1 MKALYLIL
9 ALALTASF
17 SFGKKNRQIPYIF
30 LNNDQTLHFRIID
43 SIIPVYEYGDEDD
56 RFHYFE
62 QVLTEI
68 LEEIDFPMP
77 YKIERFGARKPHNQ
91 PQVDV
96 FINKWGPNGLG
107 EIEVQLNAVL
117 RQQPDKNK
125 LGYFKYADGAATLL
139 TSSRRTDKYNEVL
152 RKALVKLV
160 SELNKRFENEF
171 EAELDIIDSK

>member
-1 MKALYLIL
+1 MKALFLIL
-9 ALALTASF
+9 ALSLTASL
-17 SFGKKNRQIPYIF
+17 SLGKKNRVIPYIY

-56 RFHYFE
+56 RFRYFE

-68 LEEIDFPMP
+68 LEEIDFPIP

-96 FINKWGPNGLG
+96 FINKWGYNGLG

-117 RQQPDKNK
+117 RQTPDRNK
-125 LGYFKYADGAATLL
+125 LGYFRYADGAAALI
-139 TSSRRTDKYNEVL
+139 SSNRRTDKYNEVL
-152 RKALVKLV
+152 KKALVKLV
-160 SELNKRFENEF
+160 AELNKRFENEF
-171 EAELDIIDSK
+171 EAELDIIDSN